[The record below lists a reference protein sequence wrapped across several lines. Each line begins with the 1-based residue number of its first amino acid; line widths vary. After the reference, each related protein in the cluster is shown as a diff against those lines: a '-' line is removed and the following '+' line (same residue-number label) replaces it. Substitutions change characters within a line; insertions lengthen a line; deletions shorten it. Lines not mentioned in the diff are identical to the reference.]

1 VLGGSFDPIHIGHLQ
16 IAIQLLNQQIVD
28 EIYFVPCGE
37 RKDKK
42 LSTSGT
48 DRLKITQLAVEEYFQ
63 NKFPIY
69 VNDIE
74 VRNQHALPTYDL
86 LC

>member
-1 VLGGSFDPIHIGHLQ
+1 
-16 IAIQLLNQQIVD
+16 VD

-42 LSTSGT
+42 LSTSCT

-74 VRNQHALPTYDL
+74 IRNQQALPTYDL